1 MDQRFNSGNS
11 DSPCRYPST
20 RIRPQVAVE
29 KSLIRNGRHHS
40 SGNKTEK
47 GREKGKGKG
56 DGEGNE
62 EGGGKAGWRM
72 GREKRKRGREKEG

>member
-47 GREKGKGKG
+47 GREKGKKRRDGKKKLLSTSCASVSQLVG
-56 DGEGNE
+56 
-62 EGGGKAGWRM
+62 
-72 GREKRKRGREKEG
+72 